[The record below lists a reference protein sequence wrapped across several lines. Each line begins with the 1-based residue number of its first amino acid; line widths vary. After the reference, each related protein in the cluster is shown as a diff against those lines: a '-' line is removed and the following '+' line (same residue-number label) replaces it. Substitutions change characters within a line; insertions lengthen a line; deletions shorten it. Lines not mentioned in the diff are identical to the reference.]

1 MIADL
6 SQITSL
12 FVKEQRADGSLIPVN
27 NKYILNN
34 YNNNTYI
41 TKGIIRCALVAGKP
55 VFGRNTPLY
64 SNFNTLSFVK
74 SNNNLLSY
82 QVRSIHINS
91 KDKDLSLNP
100 YFVTGLIDAE
110 GCFMLPLRA
119 SEKYKQK
126 YQANLLFSM
135 SMDAKDKDLL
145 IKLKNYFGVGSI
157 VSHGSTTIRYKISS
171 LKDMSILISHCDKYP
186 LRSQKRVDYEL
197 FKQAYELMKAKSH
210 LSESGLKEIVSV
222 RASMN
227 QGLTEELTADFP
239 DIVPKSKP
247 IFKDL
252 TVQDP
257 NWISGFT
264 SGDGCF
270 HVSLYKSSFT
280 KSGYGI
286 VLRLQL
292 AQHNRDFL
300 LLKSLISYLGCGRV
314 EENLKHSA
322 SYYVVSKFDDIIE
335 KVIPFFDKYQIE
347 GVKSLD
353 YQCFKEIALLMQEK
367 QHLTHEGLEKIKSLK
382 SGMNKSRLTR

>member
-6 SQITSL
+6 NQITSL

-27 NKYILNN
+27 NEYILNN
-34 YNNNTYI
+34 QYNYTS
-41 TKGIIRCALVAGKP
+41 KGIIRCALVAGKP
-55 VFGRNTPLY
+55 VFGRNTPLHP
-64 SNFNTLSFVK
+64 NLNTSSFVK
-74 SNNNLLSY
+74 FNNLLTSK
-82 QVRSIHINS
+82 VRSIHTDSNN
-91 KDKDLSLNP
+91 KDLNLNP

-110 GCFMLPLRA
+110 GCFMVPLRA

-126 YQANLLFSM
+126 YQASLLFSM
-135 SMDAKDKDLL
+135 SMDVKDQDLL
-145 IKLKNYFGVGSI
+145 IKLKNYLGVGSI
-157 VSHGSTTIRYKISS
+157 VSHGSTTIRFKISS
-171 LKDMSILISHCDKYP
+171 MKDMAALISHCDKYP
-186 LRSQKRVDYEL
+186 LISHKRADYEL
-197 FKQAYELMKAKSH
+197 FIQAYELMKAKAH
-210 LSESGLKEIVSV
+210 LSEKGLKEIISV

-227 QGLTEELTADFP
+227 QGLTNELTSDFP
-239 DIVPKSKP
+239 DIAPKPRP

-280 KSGYGI
+280 KTGYGV

-292 AQHNRDFL
+292 SQHSRDNI

-314 EENLKHSA
+314 EENEKYSA

-335 KVIPFFDKYQIE
+335 KVIPFFDKHQIE
-347 GVKSLD
+347 GVKSSD
-353 YQCFKEIALLMQEK
+353 FQTFKKIALLMQEK
-367 QHLTHEGLEKIKSLK
+367 QHLTPEGLEKIKSLR
-382 SGMNKSRLTR
+382 SGMNITRTTKEVI